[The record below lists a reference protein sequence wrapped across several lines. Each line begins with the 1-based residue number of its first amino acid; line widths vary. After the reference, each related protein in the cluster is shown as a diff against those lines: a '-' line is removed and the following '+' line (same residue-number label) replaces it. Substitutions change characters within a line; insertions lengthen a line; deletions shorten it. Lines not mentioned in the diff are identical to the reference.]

1 MRFNYQSP
9 KTLTH
14 DAIWGKMQAYFS
26 HQAVGVSGQN
36 YLHPNTDFFCLDS
49 VLYVQLEF
57 ELVNGINYLSL
68 MNLTSTL
75 LEHSHV

>member
-1 MRFNYQSP
+1 MRFNYQSL

-36 YLHPNTDFFCLDS
+36 YLHPNTDFF
-49 VLYVQLEF
+49 VLTQFYTF
-57 ELVNGINYLSL
+57 S
-68 MNLTSTL
+68 
-75 LEHSHV
+75 

>member
-36 YLHPNTDFFCLDS
+36 YLHPYTDFFVLTQFYTLTFLYILYIDS
-49 VLYVQLEF
+49 GRV
-57 ELVNGINYLSL
+57 
-68 MNLTSTL
+68 
-75 LEHSHV
+75 